1 MQGVKERLID
11 MQRIHKRFSMGDTV
25 VEALKGVSL
34 TVDPGEFLGILGPSG
49 SGKSTLMNVMGCMD
63 TFQEGSYKLMG
74 IPVEAL
80 EDDDLTILRN
90 RLIGFIFQR
99 YHLIGKYTVLQNV
112 MMPLLSRGMRYD
124 EAAVIAAEKLVMLDM
139 GKRLHHKP
147 NELSGGQQQRAA
159 IARALVGDPKLLLAD
174 EPTGAL
180 DTKTGED
187 VLKLFQELNEM
198 GHTIVMI
205 THDLS
210 VAKNARRIVRIIDGE
225 LHREDEDK
233 ERT

>member
-1 MQGVKERLID
+1 MEEKTHLID
-11 MQRIHKRFSMGDTV
+11 MRQIHKRFVMGDTV

-34 TVDPGEFLGILGPSG
+34 AVDQGEFLGILGPSG

-63 TFQEGSYKLMG
+63 DFQEGTYRLMG
-74 IPVEAL
+74 ILMETL
-80 EDDDLTILRN
+80 QDDKLTIVRN

-112 MMPLLSRGMRYD
+112 MMPLLSRGMRYE
-124 EAAVIAAEKLVMLDM
+124 EAAVIAAEKLSMLDM
-139 GKRLHHKP
+139 GKRLDHKP

-180 DTKTGED
+180 DTKTGKD
-187 VLKLFQELNEM
+187 VLKLFQQLNAM

-210 VAKNARRIVRIIDGE
+210 VAESAKRIVRIIDGE
-225 LHREDEDK
+225 LYAEDGQK
-233 ERT
+233 EVN

>member
-1 MQGVKERLID
+1 MEEKTHLID
-11 MQRIHKRFSMGDTV
+11 MRQIHKRFVMGDTV

-34 TVDPGEFLGILGPSG
+34 AVDQGEFLGILGPSG

-63 TFQEGSYKLMG
+63 DFQEGTYRLMG
-74 IPVEAL
+74 IPMETL
-80 EDDDLTILRN
+80 QDDKLTIVRN

-112 MMPLLSRGMRYD
+112 MMPLLSRGMRYE
-124 EAAVIAAEKLVMLDM
+124 EAAVIAAEKLSMLDM
-139 GKRLHHKP
+139 GKRLDHKP

-180 DTKTGED
+180 DTKTGKD
-187 VLKLFQELNEM
+187 VLKLFQQLNAM

-210 VAKNARRIVRIIDGE
+210 VAESAKRIVRIIDGE
-225 LHREDEDK
+225 LYTEDGQK
-233 ERT
+233 EVN

>member
-1 MQGVKERLID
+1 MQEETHLID
-11 MQRIHKRFSMGDTV
+11 MRQIHKRFVMGDTV

-34 TVDPGEFLGILGPSG
+34 SVDEGEFLGILGPSG
-49 SGKSTLMNVMGCMD
+49 SGKSTLMNVIGCMD
-63 TFQEGSYKLMG
+63 TFQEGSYRLMG
-74 IPVEAL
+74 IPMETL
-80 EDDDLTILRN
+80 EDDKLTIVRN

-112 MMPLLSRGMRYD
+112 MMPLLSRGMRYE
-124 EAAVIAAEKLVMLDM
+124 EAAKIAAQKLSMLDM
-139 GKRLHHKP
+139 GKRLDHKP

-159 IARALVGDPKLLLAD
+159 IARALVGNPKLLLAD

-180 DTKTGED
+180 DTKTGKD
-187 VLKLFQELNEM
+187 VLKLFQELNAM

-210 VAKNARRIVRIIDGE
+210 VAESAKRVVRIIDGE
-225 LHREDEDK
+225 LYAEE
-233 ERT
+233 ETN